1 MDLNHFSNACVDG
14 SYRYVCIMVTIPRF
28 VSNRKYAFFDTGEAK
43 SFTFGIWLLGSDLI
57 GIVGI
62 RKKLKK

>member
-1 MDLNHFSNACVDG
+1 
-14 SYRYVCIMVTIPRF
+14 MVTIPRF

-62 RKKLKK
+62 RKIFLAFSVAYP

>member
-1 MDLNHFSNACVDG
+1 MFVSNG
-14 SYRYVCIMVTIPRF
+14 NNSRF
-28 VSNRKYAFFDTGEAK
+28 VSNRKYPIFDTGEAK

-62 RKKLKK
+62 RKMFLAFSVTYP

>member
-1 MDLNHFSNACVDG
+1 
-14 SYRYVCIMVTIPRF
+14 MVTIPRV
-28 VSNRKYAFFDTGEAK
+28 VSNRQYPFFDTGEAK

-62 RKKLKK
+62 RKIFLAFSVEYP